1 MSASHI
7 VPPLA
12 ASAVA
17 WGGTGVSVI
26 LTWLGFPSWGEFSGF
41 CASILTILL
50 VIGWVWDRFWPKKP
64 TRKPRVH

>member
-1 MSASHI
+1 
-7 VPPLA
+7 
-12 ASAVA
+12 
-17 WGGTGVSVI
+17 
-26 LTWLGFPSWGEFSGF
+26 LGFPSWGEFSGF